1 MTILNMTFYM
11 MVSVFPAATAPLA
24 TFPLYSQ
31 ATLAA
36 RELRYKS
43 RVIDQRTETLPTSL
57 VGTFFM
63 SRDTISSLAVLAAW
77 TVAGK

>member
-1 MTILNMTFYM
+1 MTILNMSFYM
-11 MVSVFPAATAPLA
+11 MVSVFPAANALFA
-24 TFPLYSQ
+24 TSPLYSQ